1 MGAWGTLRETDVDAG
16 AIQPGEAPRG
26 VLPPGTSL
34 QRYEILSVLG
44 QGGFG
49 ITYRARDTQLNRD
62 VAIKEYLP
70 SALAVREQ
78 TILVLPRSTQMAG
91 EFALGR
97 QRFLDEGRTLATL
110 QRAPSIVR
118 VFDFIEAN
126 GTAYIVMELVPGIT
140 LEERLSRGKVLS
152 PAEIDKI
159 LWPLL
164 DGLAQI
170 HAIDFLHRDIKPA
183 NILLDE
189 AGSPTLIDF
198 GSSRAAIAGQTV
210 AATAIFTPGYA
221 AAEQFTAARQG
232 PWTDIY
238 GLSAT
243 LYHAITGAPPPSAFD
258 RMLDETY
265 EPLTRRMP
273 AGFAPGLLIGIDAGL
288 AVRASDRP
296 QSIAGWRPILSQAG
310 PPGAQ
315 VTVKLAKPAAA
326 APPSTIPAPS
336 APAKRPASLWI
347 GLAAAAIAIAAG
359 GFYLTAEKP
368 TPPTQQAAVPSP
380 AAVEAERTA
389 RAQAEEIARLQAE
402 KAARDKADAEAAQ
415 RQAAEDARKAAD
427 EAQKKEAE
435 IAAQRQKA
443 EEEARQKAA
452 ADEEARRKAEQN
464 DRDTAEASEAS
475 LQLTTV
481 GRQHVQVALTALG
494 FNTTGTDGVFG
505 KRTREMI
512 AAWQKSRGDTAT
524 GFLTGPQNQ
533 ALLQSAAPAIAK
545 FDDDQRRAATQPTPA
560 PPAPASTAPA
570 PPAAAPR
577 AATPP
582 AATPRSASSPTP
594 VPGAVREEPP
604 PGALRAGERVL
615 VDDGTCPPDQ
625 IKEVTGG
632 RNITAT
638 NRDRTA
644 RTRRCIARSP

>member
-1 MGAWGTLRETDVDAG
+1 MWGLGYLARNGSRYWTCPAGRGAAR
-16 AIQPGEAPRG
+16 RS
-26 VLPPGTSL
+26 LPPGTSL

-70 SALAVREQ
+70 SALAVRDGA
-78 TILVLPRSTQMAG
+78 TLVLPRSTQMAG

-97 QRFLDEGRTLATL
+97 QRFVDEGRTLATL

-140 LEERLSRGKVLS
+140 LEERLSRGRTLS
-152 PAEIDKI
+152 PAEIDRI
-159 LWPLL
+159 LGPLL
-164 DGLAQI
+164 DGLAQV

-189 AGSPTLIDF
+189 SGSPTLIDF
-198 GSSRAAIAGQTV
+198 GAARAAIAGQTL
-210 AATAIFTPGYA
+210 AATAVFTPGYA

-315 VTVKLAKPAAA
+315 VTVKLAKPAETARA
-326 APPSTIPAPS
+326 GTASVS
-336 APAKRPASLWI
+336 APARRPATLWI
-347 GLAAAAIAIAAG
+347 GLAAAAVALAAG
-359 GFYLTAEKP
+359 GVYLTAEKP
-368 TPPTQQAAVPSP
+368 APPPQQAAVPSP
-380 AAVEAERTA
+380 AAAEAERTA

-402 KAARDKADAEAAQ
+402 KAARDKADAEAAAQ
-415 RQAAEDARKAAD
+415 RQAAEDAQR
-427 EAQKKEAE
+427 KEAE

-452 ADEEARRKAEQN
+452 ADEEARRKAEQH
-464 DRDTAEASEAS
+464 DRDTAEASEAG
-475 LQLTTV
+475 LQLTTL

-494 FNTTGTDGVFG
+494 FNTAGSDGVFG

-524 GFLTGPQNQ
+524 GYLTVLQNQ

-545 FDDDQRRAATQPTPA
+545 FDDDQKRAAA
-560 PPAPASTAPA
+560 VPPAPAPAAPA

-582 AATPRSASSPTP
+582 TPRSASSPTP

>member
-1 MGAWGTLRETDVDAG
+1 LRETEVG
-16 AIQPGEAPRG
+16 TGPVQPDEAPRG

-70 SALAVREQ
+70 SALAVRDGA
-78 TILVLPRSTQMAG
+78 TLVLPRSTQMAG

-97 QRFLDEGRTLATL
+97 QRFLDEGRTLASL

-140 LEERLSRGKVLS
+140 LEERLSHGRTLS
-152 PAEIDKI
+152 PAEIDRI
-159 LWPLL
+159 LGPLL
-164 DGLAQI
+164 DGLAQV

-189 AGSPTLIDF
+189 SGSPTLIDF
-198 GSSRAAIAGQTV
+198 GAARAAIAGQTL
-210 AATAIFTPGYA
+210 AATAVFTPGYA

-265 EPLTRRMP
+265 EPLARRMP

-315 VTVKLAKPAAA
+315 VTVALAKPAETARV
-326 APPSTIPAPS
+326 SPASVS
-336 APAKRPASLWI
+336 APARRPASLWI
-347 GLAAAAIAIAAG
+347 GLAAAAIALAAG

-368 TPPTQQAAVPSP
+368 APPPQQAAVPSP
-380 AAVEAERTA
+380 AAAEAERTA

-402 KAARDKADAEAAQ
+402 KAARDKADAEAAAQ
-415 RQAAEDARKAAD
+415 RQAADD
-427 EAQKKEAE
+427 AQKKEAE
-435 IAAQRQKA
+435 AAAQRQKA

-452 ADEEARRKAEQN
+452 ADEEARRKAEQH
-464 DRDTAEASEAS
+464 DRDTAEASEAG
-475 LQLTTV
+475 LQLTTL

-494 FNTTGTDGVFG
+494 FNTAGSDGVFG

-512 AAWQKSRGDTAT
+512 AAWQKGRGDTAT
-524 GFLTGPQNQ
+524 GYLTGPQNQ

-545 FDDDQRRAATQPTPA
+545 FDDDQRRAAA
-560 PPAPASTAPA
+560 VPPAPASATPA

-577 AATPP
+577 AAPSP
-582 AATPRSASSPTP
+582 TPRSASSPTP

-644 RTRRCIARSP
+644 RTRRCIARGP

>member
-1 MGAWGTLRETDVDAG
+1 MPVHVGAWGTLRETDVDAG
-16 AIQPGEAPRG
+16 PIQPGETPRG

-140 LEERLSRGKVLS
+140 LDERLSRGKVLS

-164 DGLAQI
+164 DGLAQV

-189 AGSPTLIDF
+189 TGSPTLIDF

-265 EPLTRRMP
+265 EPLTKRTP

-296 QSIAGWRPILSQAG
+296 QSIAGWRPILSQVG

-315 VTVKLAKPAAA
+315 VTVKLARPAEP
-326 APPSTIPAPS
+326 APPSTTSAPA

-347 GLAAAAIAIAAG
+347 GLAAAAVAIAAG

-368 TPPTQQAAVPSP
+368 APQTQQAAAPTP
-380 AAVEAERTA
+380 AAIEAERTA

-402 KAARDKADAEAAQ
+402 KAARDKADAEAAAQ
-415 RQAAEDARKAAD
+415 RQAAE
-427 EAQKKEAE
+427 EAQRKDAE

-464 DRDTAEASEAS
+464 DRDTAEATEAG
-475 LQLTTV
+475 LQLATLA
-481 GRQHVQVALTALG
+481 RQHVQVALTALG
-494 FNTTGTDGVFG
+494 FNTAGTDGVFG

-524 GFLTGPQNQ
+524 GYLTGPQNQ
-533 ALLQSAAPAIAK
+533 ALLQSAAPAVAK
-545 FDDDQRRAATQPTPA
+545 FDEDQRRAATQPAPA
-560 PPAPASTAPA
+560 PPAPASTTPAPRSTPPA
-570 PPAAAPR
+570 PP
-577 AATPP
+577 
-582 AATPRSASSPTP
+582 PRSASSPTP

>member
-1 MGAWGTLRETDVDAG
+1 LRETEVG
-16 AIQPGEAPRG
+16 TGPVQPDEARRG

-70 SALAVREQ
+70 SALAVRDGA
-78 TILVLPRSTQMAG
+78 TLVLPRSTQMAG

-97 QRFLDEGRTLATL
+97 QRFVDEGRTLATL

-140 LEERLSRGKVLS
+140 LEERLSRGRTLS
-152 PAEIDKI
+152 PAEIDRI
-159 LWPLL
+159 LGPLL
-164 DGLAQI
+164 DGLAQV

-189 AGSPTLIDF
+189 SGSPTLIDF
-198 GSSRAAIAGQTV
+198 GAARAAIAGQTL
-210 AATAIFTPGYA
+210 AATAVFTPGYA

-243 LYHAITGAPPPSAFD
+243 LYHAIAGAPPPSAFD

-265 EPLTRRMP
+265 EPLARRMP

-315 VTVKLAKPAAA
+315 VTVKLAKPAE
-326 APPSTIPAPS
+326 PAP
-336 APAKRPASLWI
+336 ANMAAVPPASTRRPATLWI
-347 GLAAAAIAIAAG
+347 GLAAAAIALAAG
-359 GFYLTAEKP
+359 GVYLTAEKP
-368 TPPTQQAAVPSP
+368 APPPQQAAVPSP

-402 KAARDKADAEAAQ
+402 KAARDKADADAAAQ
-415 RQAAEDARKAAD
+415 RQAAEDA
-427 EAQKKEAE
+427 QKKEAE
-435 IAAQRQKA
+435 AAAQRQKA

-452 ADEEARRKAEQN
+452 ADEEARRKAEQH
-464 DRDTAEASEAS
+464 DRDTAEASEAG

-494 FNTTGTDGVFG
+494 FNTAGSDGVFG

-524 GFLTGPQNQ
+524 GYLTGPQNQ

-545 FDDDQRRAATQPTPA
+545 FDDDQKRAAA
-560 PPAPASTAPA
+560 VPPAPASATPA

-582 AATPRSASSPTP
+582 TPRSASSPTP

-644 RTRRCIARSP
+644 RTRRCIARGP

>member
-1 MGAWGTLRETDVDAG
+1 LRETEVG
-16 AIQPGEAPRG
+16 TGPVQPDEARRG

-70 SALAVREQ
+70 SALAVRDGA
-78 TILVLPRSTQMAG
+78 TLVLPRSTQMAG

-97 QRFLDEGRTLATL
+97 QRFVDEGRTLATL

-140 LEERLSRGKVLS
+140 LEERLSRGRTLS
-152 PAEIDKI
+152 PAEIDRI
-159 LWPLL
+159 LGPLL
-164 DGLAQI
+164 DGLAQV

-189 AGSPTLIDF
+189 SGSPTLIDF
-198 GSSRAAIAGQTV
+198 GAARAAIAGQTL
-210 AATAIFTPGYA
+210 AATAVFTPGYA

-315 VTVKLAKPAAA
+315 VTVKLAKPAETARA
-326 APPSTIPAPS
+326 GTASVS
-336 APAKRPASLWI
+336 APARRPATLWI
-347 GLAAAAIAIAAG
+347 GLAAAAVALAAG
-359 GFYLTAEKP
+359 GVYLTAEKP
-368 TPPTQQAAVPSP
+368 APPPQQAAVPSP
-380 AAVEAERTA
+380 AAAEAERTA

-402 KAARDKADAEAAQ
+402 KAARDKADAEAAAQ
-415 RQAAEDARKAAD
+415 RQAAEDAQR
-427 EAQKKEAE
+427 KEAE

-452 ADEEARRKAEQN
+452 ADEEARRKAEQH
-464 DRDTAEASEAS
+464 DRDTAEASEAG
-475 LQLTTV
+475 LQLTTL

-494 FNTTGTDGVFG
+494 FNTAGSDGVFG

-524 GFLTGPQNQ
+524 GYLTVLQNQ

-545 FDDDQRRAATQPTPA
+545 FDDDQKRAAA
-560 PPAPASTAPA
+560 VPPAPAPAAPA

-582 AATPRSASSPTP
+582 TPRSASSPTP

>member
-1 MGAWGTLRETDVDAG
+1 MRETEVG
-16 AIQPGEAPRG
+16 TGPVQPDEARRG

-70 SALAVREQ
+70 SALAVRDGA
-78 TILVLPRSTQMAG
+78 TLVLPRSTQMAG

-97 QRFLDEGRTLATL
+97 QRFVDEGRTLATL

-140 LEERLSRGKVLS
+140 LEERLSRGRTLS
-152 PAEIDKI
+152 PAEIDRI
-159 LWPLL
+159 LGPLL
-164 DGLAQI
+164 DGLAQV

-189 AGSPTLIDF
+189 SGSPTLIDF
-198 GSSRAAIAGQTV
+198 GAARAAIAGQTL
-210 AATAIFTPGYA
+210 AATAVFTPGYA

-315 VTVKLAKPAAA
+315 VTVKLAKPAETARA
-326 APPSTIPAPS
+326 GTASVS
-336 APAKRPASLWI
+336 APARRPATLWI
-347 GLAAAAIAIAAG
+347 GLAAAAVALAAG
-359 GFYLTAEKP
+359 GVYLTAEKP
-368 TPPTQQAAVPSP
+368 APPPQQAAVPSP
-380 AAVEAERTA
+380 AAAEAERTA

-402 KAARDKADAEAAQ
+402 KAARDKADAEAAAQ
-415 RQAAEDARKAAD
+415 RQAAEDAQR
-427 EAQKKEAE
+427 KEAE

-452 ADEEARRKAEQN
+452 ADEEARRKAEQH
-464 DRDTAEASEAS
+464 DRDTAEASEAG
-475 LQLTTV
+475 LQLTTL

-494 FNTTGTDGVFG
+494 FNTAGSDGVFG

-524 GFLTGPQNQ
+524 GYLTVLQNQ

-545 FDDDQRRAATQPTPA
+545 FDDDQKRAAA
-560 PPAPASTAPA
+560 VPPAPAPAAPA

-582 AATPRSASSPTP
+582 TPRSASSPTP

>member
-1 MGAWGTLRETDVDAG
+1 VGAWGTLRETDVDAG
-16 AIQPGEAPRG
+16 SIQPGETPRG

-140 LEERLSRGKVLS
+140 IEERLSHGKTLS

-164 DGLAQI
+164 DGLAQV

-183 NILLDE
+183 NIVLDE
-189 AGSPTLIDF
+189 TGSPTLIDF

-315 VTVKLAKPAAA
+315 VTVNLAKPAET
-326 APPSTIPAPS
+326 APPSTTSAPA

-347 GLAAAAIAIAAG
+347 GLAAAAVAIAAG
-359 GFYLTAEKP
+359 AFFVTSQKP
-368 TPPTQQAAVPSP
+368 APQQAAVPTP
-380 AAVEAERTA
+380 AAIEAERMA

-402 KAARDKADAEAAQ
+402 KAARDKADAEAAAQ
-415 RQAAEDARKAAD
+415 RQAAE

-443 EEEARQKAA
+443 EDEARQKAA

-464 DRDTAEASEAS
+464 DRDTAEATEAA
-475 LQLTTV
+475 LQLTTA

-494 FNTTGTDGVFG
+494 FNTAGSDGVFG

-545 FDDDQRRAATQPTPA
+545 FDDDQRRAAA
-560 PPAPASTAPA
+560 VPPAPASTTPA

-577 AATPP
+577 ATPP
-582 AATPRSASSPTP
+582 AAAPPRSASSPTP

>member
-1 MGAWGTLRETDVDAG
+1 MGAWGTLRETEVG
-16 AIQPGEAPRG
+16 TGPVQPDEAPRG

-70 SALAVREQ
+70 SALAVRDGA
-78 TILVLPRSTQMAG
+78 TLVLPRSTQMAG

-97 QRFLDEGRTLATL
+97 QRFLDEGRTLASL

-140 LEERLSRGKVLS
+140 LEERLSHGRTLS
-152 PAEIDKI
+152 PAEIDRI
-159 LWPLL
+159 LGPLL
-164 DGLAQI
+164 DGLAQV

-189 AGSPTLIDF
+189 SGSPTLIDF
-198 GSSRAAIAGQTV
+198 GAARAAIAGQTL
-210 AATAIFTPGYA
+210 AATAVFTPGYA

-243 LYHAITGAPPPSAFD
+243 LYNAITGAPPPSAFD

-265 EPLTRRMP
+265 EPLARRMP

-310 PPGAQ
+310 PPGTQ
-315 VTVKLAKPAAA
+315 VTVKLAKPAETAPA
-326 APPSTIPAPS
+326 NTASAPP
-336 APAKRPASLWI
+336 APARRPATLWI
-347 GLAAAAIAIAAG
+347 GLAAAAVALAAG
-359 GFYLTAEKP
+359 GVYLTAEKP
-368 TPPTQQAAVPSP
+368 APPPQQAAVPSP

-402 KAARDKADAEAAQ
+402 KAARDKADAEAAAQ
-415 RQAAEDARKAAD
+415 RQAAEDAQR
-427 EAQKKEAE
+427 KEAE

-452 ADEEARRKAEQN
+452 ADEEARRKAEQH
-464 DRDTAEASEAS
+464 DRDTAEASEAG
-475 LQLTTV
+475 LQLTTA

-494 FNTTGTDGVFG
+494 FNTAGSDGVFG

-524 GFLTGPQNQ
+524 GYLTGLQNQ

-545 FDDDQRRAATQPTPA
+545 FDDDQRRAAA
-560 PPAPASTAPA
+560 VPPAPASATPA

-577 AATPP
+577 AASPPTP
-582 AATPRSASSPTP
+582 TPRSASSPTP

-644 RTRRCIARSP
+644 RTRRCIARGP

>member
-1 MGAWGTLRETDVDAG
+1 MGAWGTLRETEVG
-16 AIQPGEAPRG
+16 TGPVQPDEAPRG

-70 SALAVREQ
+70 SALAVRDGA
-78 TILVLPRSTQMAG
+78 TLVLPRSTQMAG

-97 QRFLDEGRTLATL
+97 QRFVDEGRTLATL

-140 LEERLSRGKVLS
+140 LEERLSRGRTLS
-152 PAEIDKI
+152 PAEIDRI
-159 LWPLL
+159 LGPLL
-164 DGLAQI
+164 DGLAQV

-189 AGSPTLIDF
+189 SGSPTLIDF
-198 GSSRAAIAGQTV
+198 GAARAAIAGQTL
-210 AATAIFTPGYA
+210 AATAVFTPGYA

-265 EPLTRRMP
+265 EPLARRMP
-273 AGFAPGLLIGIDAGL
+273 VGFAPGLLIGIDAGL

-310 PPGAQ
+310 PPGTQ
-315 VTVKLAKPAAA
+315 VTVKLAKPAETAPA
-326 APPSTIPAPS
+326 NTASAPP
-336 APAKRPASLWI
+336 APARRPVTLWI
-347 GLAAAAIAIAAG
+347 GLAAAAIALAAG
-359 GFYLTAEKP
+359 GVYLTAEKP
-368 TPPTQQAAVPSP
+368 APPPQQAAVPSP

-402 KAARDKADAEAAQ
+402 KAARDKADAEVAAQ
-415 RQAAEDARKAAD
+415 RQAAEDA
-427 EAQKKEAE
+427 QTKEAE
-435 IAAQRQKA
+435 AAAQRQKA

-452 ADEEARRKAEQN
+452 ADEEARRKAEQH
-464 DRDTAEASEAS
+464 DRDTAEASEAG
-475 LQLTTV
+475 LQLTTL

-494 FNTTGTDGVFG
+494 FNTAGSDGVFG

-524 GFLTGPQNQ
+524 GYLTGPQNQ
-533 ALLQSAAPAIAK
+533 ALLQSAAPAVAK
-545 FDDDQRRAATQPTPA
+545 FDDDQRRAAA
-560 PPAPASTAPA
+560 VPPAPASAAPA

-582 AATPRSASSPTP
+582 TPRSASSPTP